1 MDSEITNPKK
11 FLTEVYKY
19 KSNKETQ
26 DLYEKWYM
34 SYDDE
39 LKSNNYSTPKR
50 CAKALKKYLTDSN
63 SHILDIGCGTGLSG
77 QEILN
82 VGFKN
87 VDGTDFSDKMLYEA
101 KNKNI
106 YKRLFNLDLN
116 SNFYNVNFNYNAI
129 VAAGIISPHHAN
141 PSCLEK
147 CLNILSDSGLLIFSL
162 NDHAVEN
169 KNFMDEIF
177 MIVDKNFEILEKT
190 YGEHLPGIKLN
201 SFLYV
206 IKKLKIKKY

>member
-1 MDSEITNPKK
+1 
-11 FLTEVYKY
+11 
-19 KSNKETQ
+19 
-26 DLYEKWYM
+26 M

-82 VGFKN
+82 VGFNN
-87 VDGTDFSDKMLYEA
+87 VDGTDFSDRMLYEA

-162 NDHAVEN
+162 NDHAAEN

-190 YGEHLPGIKLN
+190 YGDHLPGIKLN
-201 SFLYV
+201 SFVYV

>member
-1 MDSEITNPKK
+1 
-11 FLTEVYKY
+11 
-19 KSNKETQ
+19 
-26 DLYEKWYM
+26 M

-50 CAKALKKYLTDSN
+50 CANALKKYLTDSN

-82 VGFKN
+82 VGFNN

-116 SNFYNVNFNYNAI
+116 SNFYNVNSNYNAI

-147 CLNILSDSGLLIFSL
+147 CLNILCDSGLLIFSL
-162 NDHAVEN
+162 NDHAVES

-190 YGEHLPGIKLN
+190 YGDHLPGIKLN
-201 SFLYV
+201 SFVYV

>member
-1 MDSEITNPKK
+1 MASEITNPKK

-147 CLNILSDSGLLIFSL
+147 CLNILCDTGLLIFSL

-169 KNFMDEIF
+169 TNFMDEIF

-190 YGEHLPGIKLN
+190 YGDHLPGIKLN
-201 SFLYV
+201 SFVYV
-206 IKKLKIKKY
+206 IKKLKINKY

>member
-87 VDGTDFSDKMLYEA
+87 VDGTDFSDKMLFEA

-106 YKRLFNLDLN
+106 YKGLFNLDLN
-116 SNFYNVNFNYNAI
+116 SNFYNLNFNYNAI

-190 YGEHLPGIKLN
+190 YGDHLPGIKLN
-201 SFLYV
+201 SFVYV